1 MKKFGRVKVSSGV
14 RDLRADIHRDLW
26 DNLLSQTHTRA
37 EDTIIHSIT
46 SRSSQ
51 AFQNPVLASVSLQI
65 FPTGH
70 NPVPHENDNRFECLS
85 NSGIW
90 SSDGIGAI
98 ARFSSIYVGI
108 LVFPGSICVYYIYL
122 DCIAVLKKRA

>member
-85 NSGIW
+85 QFWN
-90 SSDGIGAI
+90 
-98 ARFSSIYVGI
+98 
-108 LVFPGSICVYYIYL
+108 LVFRWHRCYCKVLIYPCGHFGFSRL
-122 DCIAVLKKRA
+122 YLRLLHLFILPLLKKRA